1 MSKDVK
7 KLLKIHKL
15 DNMNR
20 VVFTLLMIASTAL
33 SVFIPMVF
41 VELMEEVTVAA
52 SMKSL
57 IISIGV
63 YFALNVAEL
72 TVGFIFNY
80 YSAVKEFEFSQRLKY
95 SVLDKLFMK
104 NGSFFAKAK
113 AGDLLTIAN
122 DDTGKTAA
130 FVYRVYT
137 VALSL
142 FQAVGVMFILFRYD
156 CKLTLLLMV
165 MIPITLVIQQ
175 RFGEKLRVQALANRD
190 DYGEQNAL
198 TEEFISNASSMI
210 TYGYHKKFLNKYE
223 LLTDS
228 LKKSFKKLTLTNGLS
243 NQTIDIVSTISILTI
258 MVIGGAEVFHKQISI
273 GVLVIF
279 LQSCTRFI
287 APFENLIFMKV
298 SFNMTLPSLDR
309 VYELIF
315 DGDEA
320 AGKKCVDEIDHI
332 KIEELT
338 FGYVKEKNVLNGLQ
352 LDFQKNKKYL
362 IWGKSGS
369 GKTTIFNL
377 LLGFW
382 NASSGN
388 IYINNEKIND
398 IDIESFRDR
407 VSYVS
412 QKTFFFH
419 DTIYNNLTSGINKS
433 EKAVW
438 DVLKKVEL
446 DDVVKGMDNG
456 LDTVLGDDGCTLSGG
471 QRQRMAV
478 ARSILKDSDVIIF
491 DEPTSA
497 LDKTTEKIIANTITS
512 IKDKIIIIISHSNCF
527 SDRVDQVYNI
537 G

>member
-1 MSKDVK
+1 
-7 KLLKIHKL
+7 
-15 DNMNR
+15 MNR
-20 VVFTLLMIASTAL
+20 VLFFILMLASTAL
-33 SVFIPMVF
+33 SIFIPIVF
-41 VELMEEVTVAA
+41 VDLMEEVTVATSLKA
-52 SMKSL
+52 L
-57 IISIGV
+57 IISIV
-63 YFALNVAEL
+63 IYFLLNIAEL
-72 TVGFIFNY
+72 AVDFIFNY
-80 YSAVKEFEFSQRLKY
+80 YSSVKEFEFTQRLKY
-95 SVLDKLFMK
+95 SVLDRLFMK
-104 NGSFFAKAK
+104 DGKFFADAK
-113 AGDLLTIAN
+113 AGDLLTVAN
-122 DDTGKTAA
+122 DDTGKIAS
-130 FVYRVYT
+130 FVYRIYT
-137 VALSL
+137 VTLSL
-142 FQAVGVMFILFRYD
+142 FQAVGVMFILFYYD
-156 CKLTLLLMV
+156 KKLTLMLMI
-165 MIPITLVIQQ
+165 MIPVTLIVQQ
-175 RFGEKLRVQALANRD
+175 RFGEKLREQALLNRN

-210 TYGYHKKFLNKYE
+210 TYGYHNKYLSKYE
-223 LLTDS
+223 LLTNS
-228 LKKSFKKLTLTNGLS
+228 LKKSFRKLTLTNGIS
-243 NQTIDIVSTISILTI
+243 NQTIDIVSTISILVI
-258 MVIGGAEVFHKQISI
+258 MVIGGAEVFNKQISI

-287 APFENLIFMKV
+287 APFENLIFMKI
-298 SFNMTLPSLDR
+298 SFNMTLPSLER

-315 DGDEA
+315 DDEENIS
-320 AGKKCVDEIDHI
+320 KKIIGEVNHI
-332 KIEELT
+332 KIDELT
-338 FGYVKEKNVLNGLQ
+338 FGYEKNKKVIDGLN
-352 LDFQKNKKYL
+352 LDFKKNKKYL

-369 GKTTIFNL
+369 GKTTVFNL

-419 DTIYNNLTSGINKS
+419 DTIYNNLTNGSNKS
-433 EKAVW
+433 KEVVW
-438 DVLKKVEL
+438 DALKKVEL
-446 DDVVKGMDNG
+446 YDVVKGMEQG
-456 LDTVLGDDGCTLSGG
+456 LDTMLGDDGCTLSGG

-497 LDKTTEKIIANTITS
+497 LDKTTEKIIANTITG

>member
-1 MSKDVK
+1 MNKDVK
-7 KLLKIHKL
+7 KLLRLHKL

-20 VVFTLLMIASTAL
+20 LLFMVLMIASTAL
-33 SVFIPMVF
+33 SVLIPMMF
-41 VELMEEVTVAA
+41 VKLMEEVTAA
-52 SMKSL
+52 VSMKSL
-57 IISIGV
+57 IMSIGV
-63 YFALNVAEL
+63 YFVLNVAEL

-80 YSAVKEFEFSQRLKY
+80 YSSVREFEFSQRLKY
-95 SVLDKLFMK
+95 SVLDKLFLK
-104 NGSFFAKAK
+104 DGSFFAASK
-113 AGDLLTIAN
+113 AGDLLTVAN
-122 DDTGKTAA
+122 DDTCKTSA

-142 FQAVGVMFILFRYD
+142 FQAVGVMFMLMYYD
-156 CKLTLLLMV
+156 CKLSLVLMV
-165 MIPITLVIQQ
+165 MIPVTLLIQR
-175 RFGEKLRVQALANRD
+175 RFGEKLRVQALANRND
-190 DYGEQNAL
+190 HGEQNAL
-198 TEEFISNASSMI
+198 TEEFISNSSSMI
-210 TYGYHKKFLNKYE
+210 TYGYHKKFLSKYE

-228 LKKSFKKLTLTNGLS
+228 LKKSFRKLTLTNGLS

-258 MVIGGAEVFHKQISI
+258 MVIGGSEVFHKQISI
-273 GVLVIF
+273 GVLVVF

-298 SFNMTLPSLDR
+298 SYNMTLPSLDR

-320 AGKKCVDEIDHI
+320 AGKKSVDEIEHI
-332 KIEELT
+332 KIDKLT
-338 FGYVKEKNVLNGLQ
+338 FGYVKEKNVLSGLE
-352 LDFQKNKKYL
+352 LDFKKNTKYL
-362 IWGKSGS
+362 IWGRSGS

-388 IYINNEKIND
+388 IFINNEKISD

-419 DTIYNNLTSGINKS
+419 DTIYNNLTSGISKS
-433 EKAVW
+433 EEAVW

-446 DDVVKGMDNG
+446 DDVVKGMENG

-497 LDKTTEKIIANTITS
+497 LDKKTEQIIADTITG

-527 SDRVDQVYNI
+527 
-537 G
+537 